1 VLPHGFPTLFGVHH
15 KTSLRHIRL
24 RFHPIVAV
32 KPVPENL
39 VALVGRITIGESA
52 PQRDNQMALEITQ
65 REREGVTILDLKG
78 RITVGPEATALRE
91 SVAALNQQA
100 GRNLV
105 FNLGGVDYID
115 STGLGALVMSA
126 TSLRKNG
133 GNVKLLNLNRRN
145 IELLVMTKLATVF
158 EIFTEEQEGV
168 NSYFP
173 DRKIKKFDVL
183 DFVQKMKK
191 EE

>member
-1 VLPHGFPTLFGVHH
+1 
-15 KTSLRHIRL
+15 
-24 RFHPIVAV
+24 
-32 KPVPENL
+32 
-39 VALVGRITIGESA
+39 
-52 PQRDNQMALEITQ
+52 
-65 REREGVTILDLKG
+65 
-78 RITVGPEATALRE
+78 
-91 SVAALNQQA
+91 
-100 GRNLV
+100 V

-115 STGLGALVMSA
+115 STGLGALVVCS
-126 TSLRKNG
+126 TSLRKNS

-158 EIFTEEQEGV
+158 EIFNDEQDAV

-173 DRKIKKFDVL
+173 DRKLKKFDIL